1 MAEGS
6 FATVGDTPTAA
17 AAPAGWGSGIAAAAA
32 PLRREGRDACSAG
45 SRLLRRRASTEGRAA
60 GWCCSSDARKVASWG
75 RVCVQAPRPVS
86 ILRLG
91 TLQAARIS
99 CKLHAKSTHKTC
111 LASLV
116 VNSQV
121 SMC

>member
-45 SRLLRRRASTEGRAA
+45 SRLLRREGVDGGARRRLVLQQRRQEGRLL
-60 GWCCSSDARKVASWG
+60 GSRLRSSTTPGKHP
-75 RVCVQAPRPVS
+75 APRHS
-86 ILRLG
+86 
-91 TLQAARIS
+91 AS
-99 CKLHAKSTHKTC
+99 CSDKL
-111 LASLV
+111 
-116 VNSQV
+116 
-121 SMC
+121 